1 MIIITNYTVVH
12 LVGICILF
20 RKSIVSLY
28 SKVAGNFMQEAQNDL
43 SSNHGYLKYLFK
55 RAFEKYDSES
65 TQCCKS
71 SKQCKKELPPF
82 LGSCNE
88 INEIIL
94 KTYFCNYIDA
104 QYIFIIH
111 NIILNYLAP
120 DFLLLKIKEQEIRKK
135 NVFFTQFLC
144 MGVKLKKQTF
154 ILEFF

>member
-65 TQCCKS
+65 TQRCKS
-71 SKQCKKELPPF
+71 PKYCLKELTP
-82 LGSCNE
+82 LGSGNE

-94 KTYFCNYIDA
+94 NTYFCNYIDA

-120 DFLLLKIKEQEIRKK
+120 DFLLLKIKEQEIQKK
-135 NVFFTQFLC
+135 ISLPYFT
-144 MGVKLKKQTF
+144 M
-154 ILEFF
+154 

>member
-82 LGSCNE
+82 LGSCNA

-120 DFLLLKIKEQEIRKK
+120 DFLLLKIKEQEIQKK
-135 NVFFTQFLC
+135 
-144 MGVKLKKQTF
+144 KKF
-154 ILEFF
+154 SLPNFYVWG

>member
-65 TQCCKS
+65 TQRCKS
-71 SKQCKKELPPF
+71 PKYCLKELTP
-82 LGSCNE
+82 LGSGNE

-94 KTYFCNYIDA
+94 NTYFCNYIDA

-120 DFLLLKIKEQEIRKK
+120 DFLLLKIKEQAIQKK
-135 NVFFTQFLC
+135 NSLPYFS
-144 MGVKLKKQTF
+144 M
-154 ILEFF
+154 

>member
-65 TQCCKS
+65 TQRCKS
-71 SKQCKKELPPF
+71 PKYCLKELTP
-82 LGSCNE
+82 LGSGNE

-94 KTYFCNYIDA
+94 NTY
-104 QYIFIIH
+104 FIIH

-120 DFLLLKIKEQEIRKK
+120 DFLLLKTKEQGIQEK
-135 NVFFTQFLC
+135 NF
-144 MGVKLKKQTF
+144 F
-154 ILEFF
+154 ILFFYVRG